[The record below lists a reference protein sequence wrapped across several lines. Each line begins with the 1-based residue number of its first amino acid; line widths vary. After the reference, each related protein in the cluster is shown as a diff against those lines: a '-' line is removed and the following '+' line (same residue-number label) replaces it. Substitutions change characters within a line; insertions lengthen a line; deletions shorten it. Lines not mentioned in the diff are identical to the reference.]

1 MRKFF
6 TIFSIVSVT
15 LLMTSCAIHEKH
27 VFSSDEITI
36 SNPCADATIDFKL
49 VSLIGDKDAQTMTL
63 TGKFVNHGVNKD
75 ITVGRNLVA
84 YDTEGD
90 AHNTTSRVAV
100 DYKSLTDVAVKFSFQ
115 IPGQVVPKKVKK
127 MSVIAFDIDDCRV
140 ELRNVPIIWK
150 SNKKEDKK

>member
-1 MRKFF
+1 MRKIF
-6 TIFSIVSVT
+6 TTFSIVTMIV
-15 LLMTSCAIHEKH
+15 LMTSCAIYEKR

-36 SNPCADATIDFKL
+36 SNPCAGETIDFKL
-49 VSLIGDKDAQTMTL
+49 VSLIGNKDTQTMTL

-75 ITVGRNLVA
+75 VTVGRNLIA

-100 DYKSLTDVAVKFSFQ
+100 DYKALTDVTVKFSFQ

-127 MSVIAFDIDDCRV
+127 MSVIAFDIDDCRI

-150 SNKKEDKK
+150 SNKEEKK